1 MNASRRRAAA
11 TLAATALSIPL
22 LLASTSPAAA
32 HKDDPGKAAARLSKT
47 LVREASA
54 KDAYKHLQKFQQL
67 ADSAGGDRVAGTP
80 GHDASAA
87 YVYKLLRK
95 AGYHVSY
102 QKFEFVYTQT
112 QAEKISVLSPTPGDV
127 QIKALTYTKST
138 PVGGIA
144 ADLAAVPVDAD
155 GTTGCDPG
163 DYAAGV
169 YTGKI
174 ALIRRGGCSFAA
186 KQEQAAAAGAIGA
199 VIYNN
204 IDAGYGP
211 LSGTLSDPAAARI
224 PTGGISKA
232 DGERLAAAAAEGPVT
247 ISFEIRQ
254 FQERRTT
261 DNVIAETRGGDATD
275 TVMLGAQLDTV
286 PASPG
291 INDDGSG
298 SAGLL
303 DVALKLAEKEKHP
316 RNKVRFAWW
325 SATESG
331 LVGSDYYVAHLTP
344 LAKQQLKLYLHFE
357 MIASPNYG
365 LFVLDGDG
373 SDGANTQDVPQGS
386 APLERDITEFLG
398 RRGLPHAGT
407 PFVSRFDYRAFVDA
421 GIPSGGTFSGA
432 EAIKSPAEAAKF
444 GGTAGV
450 AFDVNYQT
458 AGDTIKNVNMTA
470 FGINIDVIANA
481 VGTYAHDLG
490 SLRNPAPTVRTG
502 SGHGGAKASVAG
514 PTATM

>member
-1 MNASRRRAAA
+1 M
-11 TLAATALSIPL
+11 

-32 HKDDPGKAAARLSKT
+32 HKDDPGKAAAKLSKT

-54 KDAYKHLQKFQQL
+54 EDAYKHLQKFQQL
-67 ADSAGGDRVAGTP
+67 ADSAGGDRVAGSP

-95 AGYHVSY
+95 AGYRVSY

-138 PVGGIA
+138 PVGGVT

-155 GTTGCDPG
+155 GTTGCEPG
-163 DYAAGV
+163 DYAAGA

-254 FQERRTT
+254 FQERRAT

-298 SAGLL
+298 AAGLL

-331 LVGSDYYVAHLTP
+331 LVGSDYYVAHLAP

-357 MIASPNYG
+357 MIDSPNYG
-365 LFVLDGDG
+365 SCWTATARTAPTRRTYRRVRLR
-373 SDGANTQDVPQGS
+373 SS
-386 APLERDITEFLG
+386 ATSPSSSAVGVCRTRAHRSSAASTTAPSSTRASPPVARSAARRPSSPLPRQRSSEG
-398 RRGLPHAGT
+398 RR
-407 PFVSRFDYRAFVDA
+407 VSL
-421 GIPSGGTFSGA
+421 ST
-432 EAIKSPAEAAKF
+432 
-444 GGTAGV
+444 
-450 AFDVNYQT
+450 
-458 AGDTIKNVNMTA
+458 
-470 FGINIDVIANA
+470 
-481 VGTYAHDLG
+481 
-490 SLRNPAPTVRTG
+490 
-502 SGHGGAKASVAG
+502 
-514 PTATM
+514 

>member
-1 MNASRRRAAA
+1 MA
-11 TLAATALSIPL
+11 TLAAAALSIPL
-22 LLASTSPAAA
+22 LLASAPPASASPVPASPASAR
-32 HKDDPGKAAARLSKT
+32 KGDPGKGDPGKDAARLSKV

-54 KDAYKHLQKFQQL
+54 KGAFKYLQKFQQL
-67 ADSAGGDRVAGTP
+67 ADSSGGDRVAGSP

-87 YVYKLLRK
+87 YVYKLLKK
-95 AGYHVSY
+95 AGYRVSY
-102 QKFEFVYTQT
+102 QKFAFVYTQT
-112 QAEKISVLSPTPGDV
+112 QAERLSVLSPTPGDV
-127 QIKALTYTKST
+127 QIRALTYTKST
-138 PVGGIA
+138 PVRGVTAG
-144 ADLAAVPVDAD
+144 LAAVPVDAD
-155 GTTGCDPG
+155 GTTGCEPG
-163 DYAAGV
+163 DYAAGGF
-169 YTGKI
+169 TGKI

-211 LSGTLSDPAAARI
+211 LTGTLSDPAAARI
-224 PTGGISKA
+224 PTGGMSKA
-232 DGERLAAAAAEGPVT
+232 DGERLAADAAQGPVS

-254 FQERRTT
+254 FQEPRSTN
-261 DNVIAETRGGDATD
+261 NVIAETPGGDAAD

-286 PASPG
+286 PGSPG

-303 DVALKLAEKEKHP
+303 DVALKLAENEKHP

-344 LAKQQLKLYLHFE
+344 AAKQEIKLYLHFE

-373 SDGANTQDVPQGS
+373 SDGANTQAVPEGS
-386 APLERDITEFLG
+386 AQLERGINQFLG
-398 RRGLPHAGT
+398 HRRLPHEGT
-407 PFVSRFDYRAFVDA
+407 PFVSRFDYGPFVDA

-432 EAIKSPAEAAKF
+432 EAIKTPAQAAKF

-458 AGDTIKNVNMTA
+458 ARDTIKNINMTA
-470 FGINIDVIANA
+470 LGINVDVIANA
-481 VGTYAHDLG
+481 VGTYAHDLS
-490 SLRNPAPTVRTG
+490 SLNKP
-502 SGHGGAKASVAG
+502 
-514 PTATM
+514 